1 MLEKQ
6 RNKFMRAQGRIDAYS
21 RPMDFR
27 ALYSALR
34 VSILTCSLFSCVAYF

>member
-6 RNKFMRAQGRIDAYS
+6 CYKYMCAQGCIDAYS